1 MENTLTNDSLEQ
13 LLRQDP
19 AVHIAQVEG
28 DGYHYQL
35 LIVSDYFLGKT
46 KVARQQWVYGK
57 LKEHIASG
65 RLHALT
71 MKTLTKKE
79 WEETNG

>member
-1 MENTLTNDSLEQ
+1 MEDTLTNDRLAE
-13 LLRQDP
+13 LLLQDP
-19 AVHIAQVEG
+19 EVHIAQVEG
-28 DGYHYQL
+28 DGYHYHL
-35 LIVSDYFLGKT
+35 LIVSDVFLGKT
-46 KVARQQWVYGK
+46 KVARQQWVYSK
-57 LKEHIASG
+57 LKVFIASG